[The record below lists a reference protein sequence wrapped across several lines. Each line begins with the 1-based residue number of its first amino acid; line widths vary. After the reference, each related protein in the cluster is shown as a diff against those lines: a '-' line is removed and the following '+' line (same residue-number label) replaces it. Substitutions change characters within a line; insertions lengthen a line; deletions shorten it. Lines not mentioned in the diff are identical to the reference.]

1 MFRFRDFTEYNLWWW
16 QLNHRKKWPVVA
28 VWWAGHFARCKLQK
42 INGVGAFYL
51 SRYDRFMVMDLW
63 SLWCRCRMV
72 YGAGQCAAG
81 CKLQVKPFNWWLALL
96 LLAVSGRGPAA
107 WFIAQFAGTL
117 QQEETVLHWTAGHLL
132 CFSSLSSRKKTIFW
146 NILWNMSG
154 SVKLTNGKA
163 FTGNIFKL
171 SNLHSKRQDGR
182 KYIHIYLM
190 L

>member
-1 MFRFRDFTEYNLWWW
+1 MKSCMMGTLLGANCRKSMELERFICHGMIDLWLWIYGVYGVGVGWFMGPGSVQLGANCKSNLLIGDLHYCCWLCLGAGL
-16 QLNHRKKWPVVA
+16 QLDLSPSLLQ
-28 VWWAGHFARCKLQK
+28 HFA
-42 INGVGAFYL
+42 A
-51 SRYDRFMVMDLW
+51 
-63 SLWCRCRMV
+63 
-72 YGAGQCAAG
+72 
-81 CKLQVKPFNWWLALL
+81 
-96 LLAVSGRGPAA
+96 
-107 WFIAQFAGTL
+107 
-117 QQEETVLHWTAGHLL
+117 LHWTSGHLL
-132 CFSSLSSRKKTIFW
+132 CLSSLSSRKKTIFW